1 MKKID
6 KLQEKIA
13 NNKEVLFT
21 IKAFPNSLEN
31 SVKELASGEIQV
43 RITTSATDNKANQ
56 AIVKLLAA
64 TLGLRRYQVEIVKG
78 KTTRIKTIKLSR

>member
-1 MKKID
+1 MKKIA

-13 NNKEVLFT
+13 NNKEVLFV

-43 RITTSATDNKANQ
+43 RTTTSATDNKANQ
-56 AIVKLLAA
+56 AIVKLLAT
-64 TLGLRRYQVEIVKG
+64 TLGLRRYQVEVVKG